1 MANVTVTVSQPNVT
15 VSTANISNVSVSES
29 TSNVV
34 VSSVATVA
42 NGEVITGLLSVTD
55 TGGDGSLSYASNTGV
70 FTYTGPSPGEVRSH
84 FSNTSPI
91 TLSAGVI
98 GVDSAALF
106 TGKTTDD
113 LPQGTS
119 NIYFSTSGAAVNSDN
134 VPEGSSNQYFTTSRF
149 NTNFASKSTSDLAEG
164 TNLYFTTARSNSA
177 TEAYLAGAD
186 ISLAGLTV
194 TGNASVAKFNSNIT
208 ITPVTAGANGNIV
221 FENNATG
228 VGSLNV
234 IAKERPIK
242 LITGGSA
249 VGSGRF
255 DLVQAEQGTDIS
267 ILEYVGGTSG
277 NLSLK
282 TYAPHNPGAALPNS
296 PGTFVVENVR
306 GTISSGGGRIAD
318 PQKTLEMFK
327 VDIEN
332 TQYNNTSG
340 PQFRTKITGNVTLNR
355 EQNRLIQDFNTG
367 VAPAGTS
374 PLWTG
379 AFQGQ
384 WSLPKANVGNIN
396 VSQGNHTNDSNTSV
410 YDMAIV
416 TGTSNRTGATV
427 QGPTVYD
434 LDSGLTYENTL
445 YRYDIGNAFV
455 SGKTA
460 TDVQTRWQKIW
471 TPKQPPMEYQ
481 KVLLSEWPISSI
493 NHESTYPSH
502 NSLYIHN
509 DGAIF
514 LDNNPAHGTYDGNA
528 GIAYGGTPE
537 GGSNK
542 NLKLNRYITVTNPA
556 SNSGVSTNIANLNLV
571 ADRLGSTHGGVGN
584 ATIVENKGVIATLVT
599 DYDTPIFAVEKRS
612 GSLGIRSNTV
622 SRPFKVDAGGN
633 ATIGRNLVA
642 GANATSVH
650 ALTGNLNITGNIT
663 ASGNINYQNVTDL
676 YVTDQKITLNANAA
690 TDATVEIIAN
700 RPVAG
705 SSTLVRWNETSDVW
719 QFTNDGSTF
728 YNIPASTTDLAE
740 GTNLYYTD
748 GRFDTRLGTKS
759 TTDLTEG
766 TNLYYT
772 TTRSNADFDTRLG
785 TKTTSDLSEGTNL
798 YYTTARANLAI
809 QSYQGTINTP
819 GTIDS
824 GGITTN
830 QLISNNVIKT
840 NKIQSFDTTGG
851 IYINDN
857 GGVNH
862 APIINIALRSKNDSN
877 VAITEGFK
885 IQGSTLANGQP
896 GVGNLSDLMIVNPLG
911 GVDFRLDQ
919 GSANVSDGGD
929 FKVHSSGTGSNT
941 FVVKRSGNV
950 DIKQQLNLTGPTNS
964 DSNLTTTANISG
976 NVITATTG
984 LISNKVESTAS
995 SNISLD
1001 TNTKAVKILKDFASV
1016 TSQDTLI
1023 LDSDGYRPLNWKTA
1037 YPSYSGSGLRR
1048 NTLHQGTAT
1057 AGSPVVTVTESA
1069 VNFWYGTPTAGQ
1081 RTDAFANIAANCMFV
1096 TKATNAGTGNSTT
1109 SPFPIGTRILSVD
1122 PSAFTITMT
1131 QNATADATFSQ
1142 ADGTG
1147 LFTGDGAY
1155 DTNQP
1160 YGELYVTNADWNGG
1174 SDQSIEFAVF
1184 TGSTD
1189 NLSYGV
1195 DGPQDADLT
1204 TSVASGTITN
1214 GDYYT
1219 SQRSKVT
1226 TNLGYTA
1233 SKNGFTVGDGATL
1246 SSRFEND
1253 NFATKGINI
1262 VHDGEATFSTEFG
1275 SSSWNSQYGIKQYT
1289 ESTLQ
1294 NSFPTQGPRLLLSSA
1309 KGKISD
1315 DPFNTYPRSGQS
1327 LGQIAWQATTGKSLT
1342 PSSLRVPVYINA
1354 IASEDHS
1361 LGSNTNVYFGVTSN
1375 SDNQSVSNKAHIYL
1389 ASQDG
1394 KTIIAAG
1401 EKGTTKED
1409 IYFAPALQP
1418 NPGYSIPTTY
1428 DFSTVAGQKSWAKM
1442 NYANTSATSGA
1453 QLTVTHGQSA
1463 GAGTVGDQVV
1473 KLARNDNSYSL
1484 TGQVINADN
1493 TPNNVFG
1500 AGVVGNTYDSI
1511 GSLTGSG
1518 NYVDGTAAVISGFT
1532 GSPYAALNGTTKYLK
1547 FFGQFGSI
1555 AVYELYDDAGLTT
1568 GFASGIAAGS
1578 AQNLG
1583 PGVFTYTATQS
1594 SGVTAK
1600 SYSLELEEQ
1609 SNVLKIKEDAAVRL
1623 SIDTTETELFNR
1635 LQLYSLT
1642 TTEINALASPQ
1653 AGQVVYNS
1661 TLNQMCLY
1669 NGSAWQ
1675 KITQAT
1681 M

>member
-1 MANVTVTVSQPNVT
+1 MANIIVSVSEPTVNVDSTNNTVN
-15 VSTANISNVSVSES
+15 VSTTTSNISVSNISVVSNSQIRQGISISNVSGFGNLAYDSTASSNGIIQYTGTSQADVRGSISNASPILYNSTTGVISANVDAIFSNTLANNWFTSQTTDQLTEGASNLYFTQTRARQSISASGNISYNNSSGVISEDLKTQDVTEGDNLYF
-29 TSNVV
+29 TSARSRGN
-34 VSSVATVA
+34 
-42 NGEVITGLLSVTD
+42 ISVTD
-55 TGGDGSLSYASNTGV
+55 SGGDGSLAYDSGTGV
-70 FTYTGPSPGEVRSH
+70 ITYTGPSASEVRAHISATANIFYNSTTGVISEDLKTQDITEGDNLYFTAARSRGNISVTQASPSGTGALAYNSGTGVITYTPPDSLSNADVQTFIEANGLDASANLTTTANTSAAH
-84 FSNTSPI
+84 GTFTGATSLTATGNVSVGGNLNVTGNINSETVVDLFVEDRNITLQYGSVGSPSANSQIFVDRGSSANTYILWDEGSDSWKFSNDGS
-91 TLSAGVI
+91 
-98 GVDSAALF
+98 
-106 TGKTTDD
+106 TDYAI
-113 LPQGTS
+113 P
-119 NIYFSTSGAAVNSDN
+119 V
-134 VPEGSSNQYFTTSRF
+134 
-149 NTNFASKSTSDLAEG
+149 STSDLAEG
-164 TNLYFTTARSNSA
+164 TNLYFTPARARGNISVTDSGGDGSLAYDSGTGVITYTGPSAAETRAHISVTDAGGLGSASYDSGTGVITYTGPADSDVRGLVSTTTTSASGGGSLAYDSGTGVFTFAPADLSDKIDLTDLSVTTGTSTSGNSSLAYDNTTGTFTFKPVDIEVLTGVDYGSTPTGNPNGAINYKTRSISNVSA
-177 TEAYLAGAD
+177 IQGSNTGSFLELAGNISSMAAGGPHYIHYDYVRSKQSMLTNRIAFDAGTAGTDDGIINLANGVLSSSVFTALQSDNALANIDNFGNINATYFHGDGSNITNVTSDVTSENIVRVCIAAETLAKGDAVYISGGTGDNPEVSKAD
-186 ISLAGLTV
+186 ADDAAKMPVFGIAKEAISSTNTGNVVIYGEITSFNTTSFSTGDSLFVSTTAGALQNTAPTGESSLIQKIGKVVKGGSAGGKITV
-194 TGNASVAKFNSNIT
+194 TGAGRTNA
-208 ITPVTAGANGNIV
+208 TPNLNEGNI
-221 FENNATG
+221 FLGDTNN
-228 VGSLNV
+228 
-234 IAKERPIK
+234 
-242 LITGGSA
+242 
-249 VGSGRF
+249 
-255 DLVQAEQGTDIS
+255 
-267 ILEYVGGTSG
+267 
-277 NLSLK
+277 
-282 TYAPHNPGAALPNS
+282 
-296 PGTFVVENVR
+296 
-306 GTISSGGGRIAD
+306 
-318 PQKTLEMFK
+318 
-327 VDIEN
+327 
-332 TQYNNTSG
+332 
-340 PQFRTKITGNVTLNR
+340 
-355 EQNRLIQDFNTG
+355 
-367 VAPAGTS
+367 
-374 PLWTG
+374 
-379 AFQGQ
+379 
-384 WSLPKANVGNIN
+384 
-396 VSQGNHTNDSNTSV
+396 
-410 YDMAIV
+410 
-416 TGTSNRTGATV
+416 
-427 QGPTVYD
+427 
-434 LDSGLTYENTL
+434 
-445 YRYDIGNAFV
+445 
-455 SGKTA
+455 
-460 TDVQTRWQKIW
+460 QTRSV
-471 TPKQPPMEYQ
+471 TP
-481 KVLLSEWPISSI
+481 
-493 NHESTYPSH
+493 
-502 NSLYIHN
+502 
-509 DGAIF
+509 
-514 LDNNPAHGTYDGNA
+514 DGN
-528 GIAYGGTPE
+528 
-537 GGSNK
+537 
-542 NLKLNRYITVTNPA
+542 
-556 SNSGVSTNIANLNLV
+556 
-571 ADRLGSTHGGVGN
+571 
-584 ATIVENKGVIATLVT
+584 
-599 DYDTPIFAVEKRS
+599 F
-612 GSLGIRSNTV
+612 
-622 SRPFKVDAGGN
+622 
-633 ATIGRNLVA
+633 
-642 GANATSVH
+642 
-650 ALTGNLNITGNIT
+650 
-663 ASGNINYQNVTDL
+663 
-676 YVTDQKITLNANAA
+676 
-690 TDATVEIIAN
+690 
-700 RPVAG
+700 
-705 SSTLVRWNETSDVW
+705 
-719 QFTNDGSTF
+719 
-728 YNIPASTTDLAE
+728 
-740 GTNLYYTD
+740 
-748 GRFDTRLGTKS
+748 
-759 TTDLTEG
+759 
-766 TNLYYT
+766 
-772 TTRSNADFDTRLG
+772 
-785 TKTTSDLSEGTNL
+785 
-798 YYTTARANLAI
+798 
-809 QSYQGTINTP
+809 
-819 GTIDS
+819 
-824 GGITTN
+824 
-830 QLISNNVIKT
+830 
-840 NKIQSFDTTGG
+840 
-851 IYINDN
+851 
-857 GGVNH
+857 
-862 APIINIALRSKNDSN
+862 
-877 VAITEGFK
+877 
-885 IQGSTLANGQP
+885 
-896 GVGNLSDLMIVNPLG
+896 
-911 GVDFRLDQ
+911 
-919 GSANVSDGGD
+919 
-929 FKVHSSGTGSNT
+929 
-941 FVVKRSGNV
+941 
-950 DIKQQLNLTGPTNS
+950 
-964 DSNLTTTANISG
+964 TTTANAFSLS
-976 NVITATTG
+976 TT
-984 LISNKVESTAS
+984 LTDVNSIAS
-995 SNISLD
+995 VTGSNISLD

-1122 PSAFTITMT
+1122 ATAFTITMT

-1142 ADGTG
+1142 ANGTG

-1189 NLSYGV
+1189 DLSYGV

-1262 VHDGEATFSTEFG
+1262 LHDGEATFSTEFG

-1500 AGVVGNTYDSI
+1500 AGVVGNSFDAI
-1511 GSLTGSG
+1511 GSLTSSG